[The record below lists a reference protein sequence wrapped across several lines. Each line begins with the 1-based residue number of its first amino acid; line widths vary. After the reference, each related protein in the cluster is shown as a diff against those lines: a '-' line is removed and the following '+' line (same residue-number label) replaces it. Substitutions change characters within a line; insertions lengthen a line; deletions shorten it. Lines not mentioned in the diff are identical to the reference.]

1 MPQKLSGGA
10 SAFSTKTSNPWSAI
24 VLIYRLSSAASA
36 VYAVR
41 INCCKSW
48 AANDFFILSISVFA
62 VLQCSTEKKWTSAR
76 CVCFALLPLVLLMAL
91 TFACS

>member
-48 AANDFFILSISVFA
+48 AANDFFILSISV
-62 VLQCSTEKKWTSAR
+62 LQCYSVALKKSGQVR
-76 CVCFALLPLVLLMAL
+76 VVFALLCCLW
-91 TFACS
+91 FS